1 MFAYLK
7 GHTSYGGKDF
17 VVIEVNG
24 IGYKVHTANPYE
36 FKKGEVVQV
45 FTHQVVSENEISL
58 YGFRTLEEHD
68 LFINLA
74 QEKEVKNGRIMYPV
88 RVALT
93 FKSFT
98 PGGAVEIAHILGKN
112 ESLKRINLAIKLLSM
127 K

>member
-1 MFAYLK
+1 MK
-7 GHTSYGGKDF
+7 T
-17 VVIEVNG
+17 
-24 IGYKVHTANPYE
+24 NP
-36 FKKGEVVQV
+36 
-45 FTHQVVSENEISL
+45 ENSL
-58 YGFRTLEEHD
+58 EALIWVRDALSTFDNFNDD

-112 ESLKRINLAIKLLSM
+112 ESLKRIDLAIKLLSM